1 MKTIGMVGGTGWIS
15 TLEYYRHINEETNRR
30 LGGLEAARCLLYSLN
45 YGDVDRLNRAGDP
58 RGVYELVFQGAK
70 VLVGGG
76 AEGLV
81 FCANTLHMFADE
93 LQVQIPRPIIHIAEA
108 TARHIRSRGLDR
120 VALLGT
126 RPTMEMDFYKAKL
139 MAAGIT
145 TLVPEAE
152 DDRRFIHDAINREL
166 IKGIVLPATK
176 DRFLA
181 ILEALR
187 ARGAQG
193 AVLGCTEIPI
203 LLKQEDTDLPVF
215 DTLVI
220 HADAAVDFALED
232 GCSQARGKS
241 PDP

>member
-1 MKTIGMVGGTGWIS
+1 MKTIGMIGGTGWIS

-58 RGVYELVFQGAK
+58 RGVYTLVFQGAQ

-76 AEGLV
+76 AEGILL
-81 FCANTLHMFADE
+81 CANTLHQFAGE
-93 LQVQIPRPIIHIAEA
+93 LQTLLPVPIIHIADA
-108 TARHIRSRGLDR
+108 TARHIRGRGLDR

-126 RPTMEMDFYKAKL
+126 RATMEMDFYRAKL

-145 TLVPEAE
+145 ALVPEAE
-152 DDRRFIHDAINREL
+152 EDRRFIHEAINREL
-166 IKGIVLPATK
+166 LRGVFLAETK
-176 DRFLA
+176 DRFLG
-181 ILEALR
+181 IVEALR

-193 AVLGCTEIPI
+193 VVLGCTEIPL
-203 LLKQEDTDLPVF
+203 LLKQGDTDLPVF

-220 HADAAVDFALED
+220 HAKAAVDFALEGD
-232 GCSQARGKS
+232 
-241 PDP
+241 